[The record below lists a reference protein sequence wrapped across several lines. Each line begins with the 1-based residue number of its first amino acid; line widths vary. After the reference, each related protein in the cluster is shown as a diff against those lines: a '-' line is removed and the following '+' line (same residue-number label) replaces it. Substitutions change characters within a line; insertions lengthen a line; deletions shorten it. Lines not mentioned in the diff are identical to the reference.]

1 MRKAVALLSVVALTI
16 LLTSGALGVEAHIY
30 PNSQELNSAKQSSGE
45 VDRLDDQLKSKDET
59 IVSSCLEGCQS
70 KKSVDDL
77 NGGEILQKSLP
88 EYPVIA
94 RMARASGSVVV
105 LVAVD
110 EEGNVIA
117 AQSVS
122 GHPLLQAAAVKAAR
136 ETVFSPFLLGGRP
149 VKVKGNLTYTFLI
162 D

>member
-1 MRKAVALLSVVALTI
+1 MRKAAALVTLVALTI
-16 LLTSGALGVEAHIY
+16 LLTPTVFAQFSVDL
-30 PNSQELNSAKQSSGE
+30 QEVNPTKQTAGE
-45 VDRLDDQLKSKDET
+45 VERLVDELKSKDQT
-59 IVSSCLEGCQS
+59 IVSTCLEGCQS
-70 KKSVDDL
+70 KKSVDEL
-77 NGGEILQKSLP
+77 SGGEILQKSSP

-110 EEGNVIA
+110 EDGNVIA

-122 GHPLLQAAAVKAAR
+122 GHPLLQAAAVRAAR
-136 ETVFSPFLLGGRP
+136 ETVFSPFVLSGRA

>member
-1 MRKAVALLSVVALTI
+1 MRKAAALVSLVALTI
-16 LLTSGALGVEAHIY
+16 LLTPTVFAQFSVDL
-30 PNSQELNSAKQSSGE
+30 QEVNPTKQTAGE
-45 VDRLDDQLKSKDET
+45 VERLVDELKSKDQT
-59 IVSSCLEGCQS
+59 IVSTCLEGCQS
-70 KKSVDDL
+70 KKAVGELS
-77 NGGEILQKSLP
+77 GGEILQKSLP

-110 EEGNVIA
+110 EDGNVIA

-122 GHPLLQAAAVKAAR
+122 GHPLLQAAAVRAAR
-136 ETVFSPFLLGGRP
+136 ETVFSPFVLSGRA

>member
-1 MRKAVALLSVVALTI
+1 MRNAVALLSVVALI
-16 LLTSGALGVEAHIY
+16 ILTSGLVGVEAHIY
-30 PNSQELNSAKQSSGE
+30 PNSQELNNQQSSGE
-45 VDRLDDQLKSKDET
+45 VDRLVDQLKIKDET
-59 IVSSCLEGCQS
+59 IVSTCLEGCQS
-70 KKSVDDL
+70 KKSLDEL
-77 NGGEILQKSLP
+77 SIGEILQKSSP
-88 EYPVIA
+88 EYPLIA

-117 AQSVS
+117 AQSIS
-122 GHPLLQAAAVKAAR
+122 GHPLLQAGAVRAAR